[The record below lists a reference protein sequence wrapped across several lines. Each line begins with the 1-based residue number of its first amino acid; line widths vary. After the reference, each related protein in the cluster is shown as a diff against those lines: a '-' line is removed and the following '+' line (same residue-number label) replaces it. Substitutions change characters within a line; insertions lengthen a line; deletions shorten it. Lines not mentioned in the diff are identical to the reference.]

1 MSFGKRQIFLYQ
13 IYPAGQ
19 KYQENIFGQP
29 TQQPTLLSHFLNPLQ
44 ASNILLGIQGINGE
58 AATDLLSLSTY
69 FRTCRQFKRTDGD
82 WAQIT
87 LSEILW
93 ESILKRSLSHQN
105 AGPTLESTGEE
116 FHIQHAFPVLFNITC
131 YFLFYILSVSLLP
144 NLHVKGIN
152 LQIPYST

>member
-105 AGPTLESTGEE
+105 AGP
-116 FHIQHAFPVLFNITC
+116 
-131 YFLFYILSVSLLP
+131 YFRIYRRRV
-144 NLHVKGIN
+144 
-152 LQIPYST
+152 PYSACISCSVQHNLLLFILYFVCLTPPQPPCQGN